1 MEAEIEVKFY
11 EKLNT
16 LIASKMV
23 NNSSLIKEKYGML
36 IDQIKTL
43 KQGNSRK
50 IRKHYQLL
58 NGMMLLA
65 LDKSRS

>member
-1 MEAEIEVKFY
+1 MEAEMKVKFY

-16 LIASKMV
+16 LIASKTV

-43 KQGNSRK
+43 NKETRERYEN
-50 IRKHYQLL
+50 IT
-58 NGMMLLA
+58 NF
-65 LDKSRS
+65 

>member
-1 MEAEIEVKFY
+1 MKVKFY

-16 LIASKMV
+16 LIASKTV

-50 IRKHYQLL
+50 VRKHYQLL
-58 NGMMLLA
+58 NGTMLL
-65 LDKSRS
+65 